1 MGLRQCDINK
11 KKLAEILGLDSET
24 IDSALKESRAG
35 GFARIWSIEDKGN
48 YTVAKVSTSKKRKDN
63 SGYDQDFQDGFVRLI
78 GSAHEKAKEI
88 TIPTNSE
95 GVPLGVTV
103 QITSCESTTPY
114 DAVTKKGYNNYAIFA
129 FDIPNGNDSANA
141 TPSRVGKKSTA
152 KTSKAKKNTPV
163 EDEADD
169 DLPF

>member
-11 KKLAEILGLDSET
+11 KKLAEILGLDAET

-35 GFARIWSIEDKGN
+35 GFARIWSVEDKGN
-48 YTVAKVSTSKKRKDN
+48 YAVAKVSTSKKRKDN

-88 TIPTNSE
+88 VIPTNSD
-95 GVPLGVTV
+95 GIPLGVTI

-129 FDIPNGNDSANA
+129 FDIPDGSDAA
-141 TPSRVGKKSTA
+141 PTTGKKSTA
-152 KTSKAKKNTPV
+152 KTSKAKKAAPV
-163 EDEADD
+163 EDETDD